1 MKKEQYF
8 KKMDMMKQSFIKC
21 NAKEVLYPYYVG
33 RIEGMVYM
41 AIEDGEIVNEYLA
54 IVDHADD
61 VKREMK
67 GAYYESK
74 SI

>member
-8 KKMDMMKQSFIKC
+8 RQMDMMKQSFIKC
-21 NAKEVLYPYYVG
+21 NSKDVLYPYYVG
-33 RIEGMVYM
+33 RIEGMTYM
-41 AIEDGEIVNEYLA
+41 AIEDGEIVHDYLE
-54 IVDHADD
+54 IVHYADE
-61 VKREMK
+61 VKKEMK